1 MDLRRSPQG
10 VPLPAGPACLKPWSC
25 LAGVESRKPHLAGP
39 TGGLR
44 HADIAERRYVAG
56 AAGAK
61 RVVVCDEGAFGVDA
75 VCGGGAAVVVG
86 ENGCTEIGAQ
96 HKAMFGAEVVEEGF
110 PGCGGGRE
118 GDVVVGG
125 RRGDGVEGRRE

>member
-1 MDLRRSPQG
+1 M
-10 VPLPAGPACLKPWSC
+10 AGPA
-25 LAGVESRKPHLAGP
+25 R
-39 TGGLR
+39 GLR
-44 HADIAERRYVAG
+44 HADVAERRYVAG

-75 VCGGGAAVVVG
+75 VCGGGIAVVVG
-86 ENGCTEIGAQ
+86 ENGCAGIGAQ
-96 HKAMFGAEVVEEGF
+96 NEAMFGAEVVEEGF

-118 GDVVVGG
+118 GGVVVRG